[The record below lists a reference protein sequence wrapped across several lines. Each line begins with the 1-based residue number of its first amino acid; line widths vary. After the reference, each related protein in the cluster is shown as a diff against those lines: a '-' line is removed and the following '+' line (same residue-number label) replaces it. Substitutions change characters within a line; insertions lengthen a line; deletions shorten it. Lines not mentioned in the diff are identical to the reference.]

1 MGTYSKLVQTPPTPD
16 KEAEPAPAPTP
27 PKTSDTSI
35 LATAKQEVK
44 SVQASMQAN
53 KHASKRASTHGEKR
67 VNKRENKRTSNHIDL
82 HAQML
87 TLLEE
92 KATNGYTFR
101 YPPQLLEM
109 LEDLLP
115 AVRKRHQVKL
125 TKNAIAVAAIVFL
138 LSDYETFDAESV
150 LYQLLIAPLVE
161 SQ

>member
-1 MGTYSKLVQTPPTPD
+1 
-16 KEAEPAPAPTP
+16 
-27 PKTSDTSI
+27 
-35 LATAKQEVK
+35 
-44 SVQASMQAN
+44 MQAN
-53 KHASKRASTHGEKR
+53 KHASKRASTHAD
-67 VNKRENKRTSNHIDL
+67 KRENKRIGKPVDL
-82 HAQML
+82 HDQML
-87 TLLEE
+87 ALLAE

-138 LSDYETFDAESV
+138 LSDYETFGEESV